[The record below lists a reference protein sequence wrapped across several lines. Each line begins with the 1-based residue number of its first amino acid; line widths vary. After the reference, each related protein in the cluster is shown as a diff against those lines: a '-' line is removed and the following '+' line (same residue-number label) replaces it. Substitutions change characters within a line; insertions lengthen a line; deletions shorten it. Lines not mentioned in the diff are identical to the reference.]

1 MFIVNLKYTLGLD
14 LSSVEKF
21 ITEHRKFLDKCYD
34 KGYFILSG
42 PIHPRIGGII
52 LANTEKLS
60 KLKDILKQDPFYI
73 NNIAEYE
80 ITGFTPTKWHKNLN
94 IFFQKHE

>member
-14 LSSVEKF
+14 LSSIEKF
-21 ITEHRKFLDKCYD
+21 ITEHRKFLDKYYD

-52 LANTEKLS
+52 LANIEKLS
-60 KLKDILKQDPFYI
+60 QLKDILKEDPFYI
-73 NNIAEYE
+73 NDVAEYE
-80 ITGFTPTKWHKNLN
+80 ITEFTPTKWHKNLN
-94 IFFQKHE
+94 IFLKKYE

>member
-1 MFIVNLKYTLGLD
+1 M
-14 LSSVEKF
+14 
-21 ITEHRKFLDKCYD
+21 
-34 KGYFILSG
+34 LSG

-52 LANTEKLS
+52 LANIEKLS
-60 KLKDILKQDPFYI
+60 QLKLKDILSEDPFYI

-80 ITGFTPTKWHKNLN
+80 ITNFTPTKWHKNLN